1 MKSVARMGL
10 CLLLAG
16 AFATPGVGLAQSV
29 IGSSCATF
37 PAVFNQQQVVTLNQS
52 VAAGR
57 LIVVGVAVN
66 APANFTG
73 ISDSAASSYPIVNAV
88 ALYGGTG
95 ILAAYARRTT
105 SVLNA
110 GSSITLQFFSTGSTT
125 AQSCVSVASFPGVL
139 PITSPDDAYGSNS
152 GSGSSLAVTSSTPT
166 QYANELVYSVFAS
179 AATPGAIAALAHPRT
194 AWARRAAAIP
204 RCACC
209 RHGTLARLPRA
220 FTKAP
225 MRAAPMRFPG
235 APCRSRSAATS
246 GSLPTASNRRSVFG
260 ALRRSAKTTG
270 ADPFFDQC
278 ATSSGSS
285 LFWNR

>member
-16 AFATPGVGLAQSV
+16 AFATPGVDLAQSV

-179 AATPGAIAALAHPRT
+179 AATPGAIAALAPAYGLGAT
-194 AWARRAAAIP
+194 CSGDSTLCVLPAWN
-204 RCACC
+204 
-209 RHGTLARLPRA
+209 
-220 FTKAP
+220 F
-225 MRAAPMRFPG
+225 G
-235 APCRSRSAATS
+235 ASAA
-246 GSLPTASNRRSVFG
+246 GIYEGADASSANAVSWG
-260 ALRRSAKTTG
+260 ALSITFRSNERIF
-270 ADPFFDQC
+270 ADGFE
-278 ATSSGSS
+278 
-285 LFWNR
+285 